1 MAGHAAL
8 QRSSRRLPRPG
19 RGKRGIDGSAAVAG
33 CCDPCSLRR
42 SSGATHFRC
51 QKNRTRSLTLRITRE
66 ERESTS
72 IVRGEGRLVCE
83 AVRELR
89 KVRAEPK
96 RRRVL
101 ALSNVQ
107 SADREGI
114 CALRELREGGAA
126 LEGVDG
132 YIRFLLD
139 GDGGRGSH

>member
-72 IVRGEGRLVCE
+72 IVRVEGRLVCE

-89 KVRAEPK
+89 KVCAEPK
-96 RRRVL
+96 RPLVL
-101 ALSNVQ
+101 DLSNHQ
-107 SADREGI
+107 TPDPEHM
-114 CALRELREGGAA
+114 CALRALRQGDAA
-126 LEGVDG
+126 P
-132 YIRFLLD
+132 
-139 GDGGRGSH
+139 RG